1 MKRQRV
7 DMADLLAWENL
18 SLAVYKAARG
28 KRSRPDV
35 AGFLSDVDGNITNLR
50 DRIQSGSFSLD
61 QYRRFQIMDPKP
73 RNITALS
80 FEMRVLHHAIMNLIG
95 DNLVRSQIHSSFAC
109 MPGRGVHAAA
119 RYVQRGLRRSE
130 WYVKI
135 DIEKYFERMPH
146 GRLKQKLHNRFKG
159 KAFLDLLDAIIDSF
173 SERPG
178 QGLPIGALTS
188 QYFANFFLETADRFI
203 QGLSDVKFYC
213 RYMDDMIW
221 FTTDKT
227 AAKTS
232 LQKAV
237 SFLSDQELKVKD
249 TWQIQPSRHGVT
261 YCGYRILPFSILL
274 SRRKKRNYRL
284 RLRQWEDQWRNGNI
298 SDLELQRGYD
308 AVHGITARTQS
319 VGFRKSVIAAKPFL
333 DV

>member
-28 KRSRPDV
+28 KQVRPDV
-35 AGFLSDVDGNITNLR
+35 AGFLADVDGNIANLR
-50 DRIQSGSFSLD
+50 DRIQSGSFPLD
-61 QYRRFQIMDPKP
+61 QYHRFQIMDPKP
-73 RNITALS
+73 RNITALG
-80 FEMRVLHHAIMNLIG
+80 FEIRVLHHAIMNMIGENLI
-95 DNLVRSQIHSSFAC
+95 RSQIHSSFAC
-109 MPGRGVHAAA
+109 MPGRGVHKAAI
-119 RYVQRGLRRSE
+119 YVQRGLRRSG

-146 GRLKQKLHNRFKG
+146 GRLKQELYNRFKG
-159 KAFLDLLDAIIDSF
+159 KAFLGLLEAIIDSF

-203 QGLSDVKFYC
+203 QGLPYVKSYC

-221 FTTDKT
+221 FTADKP
-227 AAKTS
+227 AAKAS
-232 LQKAV
+232 LQDAV
-237 SFLSDQELKVKD
+237 NFLSDQELKVKD
-249 TWQIQPSRHGVT
+249 TWQIQPSRHGVS
-261 YCGYRILPFSILL
+261 YCGYRIQPFSILL
-274 SRRKKRNYRL
+274 SRRKKRNYRR

-298 SDLELQRGYD
+298 SDLELQQGYD
-308 AVHGITARTQS
+308 AVHGMTAHTRS
-319 VGFRKSVIAAKPFL
+319 VGFRKSVIAAGPLL